1 MAIYLSTVRQTT
13 DRLFR
18 RKHKAS
24 RNYLW
29 CNVNPNVERRV
40 ARWDTTI
47 LSRELTERATQ
58 AHVGKG
64 LNVSQFRQLIEAVAH
79 KHFRTGRLRQAMS
92 VLFPAE
98 STKDNE
104 DDNLDDLT
112 LLGLDGYSDDVDDIA
127 DAAADHMAGLGPNRH
142 GHGSDPFSAQSG
154 RSDETSWIH
163 YARQKIHRA
172 GMDEGVISNA
182 RVASRV
188 YQAFFGLFGATA
200 PAPAPPSAGQTH
212 TATMAPAVPFLP
224 ATPTPAA
231 TTPVLPMS
239 TITPLPQTPTPVS
252 NFNIRAHTGTLSTGR
267 NWFAPPFDGFQGR
280 RPLSPNTLKAVLS
293 LTKGSA
299 PRRPLPLPISDT
311 LAIMEQ
317 GMTNVAC
324 IVKTNGG
331 KSLLWQVDA
340 TLGRKDIPS
349 FSLLVVPYLSLID
362 DIKRVCTEKG
372 IKYALW
378 NEPFTI
384 GPNGPQIVIVSLSR
398 TYMTPFLQWV
408 ADPEIQAALRRVFV
422 DEAHVLFDE
431 LFRKFVYLSATIP
444 PACEEGLERATCMPI
459 RFLREGTNRE
469 NIAYSLID
477 VTNEAGAMLH
487 IREAIERLTTGANQ
501 GRQALIICR
510 DKPTVRRVA
519 KALGCPGYYSTED
532 PKERLEM
539 EEIMKNFK
547 ARIACIM
554 VATYGAGTGI
564 DYEAL
569 DFVAI
574 LGHLYSMAAA
584 LQATGRAGR
593 RGQRAEAHFYNYIN
607 GPQTPEPDGI
617 HPRSDDDAVGMLFAG
632 KRCLRQPISQWLDGR
647 IVSCIDLA
655 AEWCSVCTATYDG
668 APEPTKTVR
677 DGKRRLIEPAEAQP
691 PAKRNMVETPPAPSN
706 KRHWPLF
713 NSFQSPFLPAS
724 SK

>member
-1 MAIYLSTVRQTT
+1 
-13 DRLFR
+13 
-18 RKHKAS
+18 
-24 RNYLW
+24 
-29 CNVNPNVERRV
+29 
-40 ARWDTTI
+40 DTTI
-47 LSRELTERATQ
+47 LSRELTERATR

-127 DAAADHMAGLGPNRH
+127 DAAADHMAGLGPGRH
-142 GHGSDPFSAQSG
+142 GHGQDPFSAQSG

-200 PAPAPPSAGQTH
+200 PAPTPSIAGQTH
-212 TATMAPAVPFLP
+212 TATMAPAVPSLP

-311 LAIMEQ
+311 LAIMGQ

-349 FSLLVVPYLSLID
+349 FSLLVV
-362 DIKRVCTEKG
+362 
-372 IKYALW
+372 
-378 NEPFTI
+378 
-384 GPNGPQIVIVSLSR
+384 
-398 TYMTPFLQWV
+398 
-408 ADPEIQAALRRVFV
+408 
-422 DEAHVLFDE
+422 
-431 LFRKFVYLSATIP
+431 
-444 PACEEGLERATCMPI
+444 
-459 RFLREGTNRE
+459 
-469 NIAYSLID
+469 
-477 VTNEAGAMLH
+477 
-487 IREAIERLTTGANQ
+487 
-501 GRQALIICR
+501 
-510 DKPTVRRVA
+510 
-519 KALGCPGYYSTED
+519 
-532 PKERLEM
+532 
-539 EEIMKNFK
+539 
-547 ARIACIM
+547 
-554 VATYGAGTGI
+554 
-564 DYEAL
+564 
-569 DFVAI
+569 
-574 LGHLYSMAAA
+574 
-584 LQATGRAGR
+584 
-593 RGQRAEAHFYNYIN
+593 
-607 GPQTPEPDGI
+607 
-617 HPRSDDDAVGMLFAG
+617 
-632 KRCLRQPISQWLDGR
+632 
-647 IVSCIDLA
+647 
-655 AEWCSVCTATYDG
+655 
-668 APEPTKTVR
+668 
-677 DGKRRLIEPAEAQP
+677 
-691 PAKRNMVETPPAPSN
+691 
-706 KRHWPLF
+706 
-713 NSFQSPFLPAS
+713 
-724 SK
+724 